1 MKSALLLIAAAMA
14 CFSLASPGPLQA
26 QPTEPVAKWSFNR
39 VDGTTIRNSSNGAQ
53 DRITGL
59 FLRVP
64 GVSGQA
70 IRFDGDTTSITEPAA
85 TAPRISGAFSID
97 AWIVVNT
104 YPWNW
109 VPIVDQRN
117 EDRAGCLF
125 GIDSFGHLG
134 LQVAVN
140 GQWRT
145 VSSSIQL
152 PLKKWS
158 HVAAT
163 FGSAQGLS
171 IYIDGKLA
179 GYLSSPGGM
188 VPAIGQDLIIGR
200 VREAILP
207 AQWIHPKYPVWYS
220 FDGIIDELEIYDRA
234 LTANEIA
241 AQYSAFHP
249 PQGNVLPWPVLPS
262 GPPGPGRFGAYYTH
276 LKYDPLWDAQRR
288 VGPDSDIVV
297 HFDLSPIRLVF
308 WQGTNYIPAWV
319 TENGKWYTDEFME
332 TWGKGCPDGGDC
344 EPMSDK
350 HNRYAHVRII
360 ESTPARAIVHF
371 RYGLCEVEHYACA
384 NPNPDTGW
392 TDWGDEYYT
401 VYPDGVAVRKQ
412 VLWSSNFKDVHGKPF
427 GHEFQE
433 TIIINSPGTRP
444 EDNIQT
450 HALTLTNMKGETAT
464 YSWLPQAPK
473 TFDRPANANI
483 QLVNLKS
490 KWKPFQIVSPIND
503 KLKPY
508 YGEKTYSIFEW
519 WNHWPVAQVQSS
531 GIYAVAP
538 DKPSSSSLSH
548 IEGPPYA
555 MTNDSMTKLMLDGLT
570 VQSPTELVSLAKSW
584 LSPPEMTIAG
594 NSFRSEGYD
603 PSERAFVV
611 DRQTRNSSED
621 FRAAFKASPDSPLVN
636 PAIVI
641 KNWGDDLPV
650 LTINGKKVSWGSD
663 ARYGQ
668 VNTLAGTNLV
678 VWLKL
683 NAAIST
689 DIELLSRRHRSI
701 N

>member
-1 MKSALLLIAAAMA
+1 MKLAFLIGVAAMA
-14 CFSLASPGPLQA
+14 SSFFASPAIQA
-26 QPTEPVAKWSFNR
+26 QSVQPVAKWSFEEAN
-39 VDGTTIRNSSNGAQ
+39 GTTARNSVNGANDQ
-53 DRITGL
+53 IQGF

-64 GVSGQA
+64 GVSGHA
-70 IRFDGDTTSITEPAA
+70 LRFDGDTTSIMEPAA
-85 TAPRISGAFSID
+85 TVPHLLNAFSID

-117 EDRAGCLF
+117 GEQAGYLF

-140 GQWRT
+140 GQWYT
-145 VSSSIQL
+145 VSSTVQL

-163 FGSAQGLS
+163 FNSTHGLS

-179 GYLSSPGGM
+179 GQLPVRGTI
-188 VPAIGQDLIIGR
+188 VPADNQSLIIGR

-234 LTANEIA
+234 LSANEIA
-241 AQYSAFHP
+241 TQYAAFHP
-249 PQGNVLPWPVLPS
+249 PQGDVLPWPVLPS

-276 LKYDPLWDAQRR
+276 LKYDLLWDAQRR
-288 VGPDSDIVV
+288 VGPDSDVV
-297 HFDLSPIRLVF
+297 VRFDQFPIRLVF

-360 ESTPARAIVHF
+360 ESTPARVIVHF
-371 RYGLCEVEHYACA
+371 RYGLCEVEHYICA
-384 NPNPDTGW
+384 NPDPYTGW

-433 TIIINSPGTRP
+433 TIVINPPGTRP

-450 HALTLTNMKGETAT
+450 DALTLANMKGQTAT
-464 YSWLPQAPK
+464 YSWLPRAPK
-473 TFDRPANANI
+473 TLDRPADANI

-490 KWKPFQIVSPIND
+490 RWKPFQIVSPIND

-508 YGEKTYSIFEW
+508 HGEKTYSIFEW
-519 WNHWPVAQVQSS
+519 WNHWPVAQVKSS

-538 DKPSSSSLSH
+538 DKPSHSSLSH

-570 VQSPTELVSLAKSW
+570 IQSAAELVPLAKSW
-584 LSPPEMTIAG
+584 LSPPEMIITG
-594 NSFRSEGYD
+594 NSFQLEGYD
-603 PSERAFVV
+603 PSQRAFAV
-611 DRQTRNSSED
+611 DRQTTDSKAD
-621 FRAAFKASPDSPLVN
+621 FRATFKASADSPLVN

-641 KNWGDDLPV
+641 KNWGDYLPI
-650 LTINGKKVSWGSD
+650 LKINGKKVSWGPGD
-663 ARYGQ
+663 RYGQ
-668 VNTLAGTNLV
+668 VNTLTGMNLV

-683 NAAIST
+683 NAVTST
-689 DIELLSRRHRSI
+689 NMELLPTKQP
-701 N
+701 